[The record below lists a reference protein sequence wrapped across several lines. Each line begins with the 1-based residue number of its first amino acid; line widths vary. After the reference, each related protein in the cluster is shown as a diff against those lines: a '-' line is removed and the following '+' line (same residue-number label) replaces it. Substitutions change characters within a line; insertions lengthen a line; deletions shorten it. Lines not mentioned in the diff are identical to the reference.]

1 MINFGGKQLWKR
13 AFSLFRCS
21 LFDRASSVFSECF
34 FKHLRP
40 KKYAKYGQGEKR
52 KMSAEKIENGK
63 GANAK
68 TNLIGCNVDA
78 APKKSKYS

>member
-1 MINFGGKQLWKR
+1 MCTIAGIQVILNKFVCDDNK
-13 AFSLFRCS
+13 FVSN
-21 LFDRASSVFSECF
+21 E
-34 FKHLRP
+34 
-40 KKYAKYGQGEKR
+40 GEGR
-52 KMSAEKIENGK
+52 ISAEKIENGK